1 MNCSGGIIL
10 DAIMNIVRKKYFFV
24 VLSFIGVLIFSFALY
39 FTITHDVQS
48 AQPLDDMPRAQAK
61 IVNSPDMYTVDNN
74 GSSEVM
80 YSNIQVYVVLSD
92 SESYTSM
99 LNGQVSK
106 SSAGE
111 LDYGKYI
118 TVKYSDKD
126 HSMFFYANDPEGEHH
141 VFLYIL
147 FSLLILF
154 CFGAMIYFSK
164 KEDRKRQQRII
175 EENFKK
181 VQEENEKNAGF
192 DNSAGGESVFTDTS
206 IDYNAKYQQDQF
218 LSDASYN
225 EDSTYSGYGAPN
237 ASMDAPFDP
246 NATYGGYATLPMAAT
261 ALRMLL
267 WTRPLTLT
275 LPMAAT
281 ALRMLLWTHP
291 LTLTLPTAAIDNPDH
306 A

>member
-246 NATYGGYATLPMAAT
+246 NATYGGYGAPNASMDAPFDPNATYGGYGAPNASMDAPFDPNA
-261 ALRMLL
+261 
-267 WTRPLTLT
+267 PYGGY
-275 LPMAAT
+275 
-281 ALRMLLWTHP
+281 
-291 LTLTLPTAAIDNPDH
+291 
-306 A
+306 